1 MLLALVVAAAAAST
15 ALVTLGSLA
24 SLATFA
30 AWASGT
36 APAEALLFALAAAIL
51 ITLVSVV
58 LLELVGTT
66 RFTRGA
72 KVLVLALS
80 AATLI
85 ILIAVALLELVE
97 SAWSSRTT
105 LAVESLVL
113 ALAAA
118 TLIILLAVA
127 LLELVGT
134 AGTTRSAEALLLALA
149 ATSLVALVAVALLE
163 LVGAALVAFAK
174 APWRALVVVAVVPI
188 SEFGVA
194 GALVLFLAALVLLPN
209 DLVDG
214 GHGAFVVI
222 PVAILITIVIFA
234 AAVAELLVVS
244 IEVVLLLEGFGILF
258 GDRRH
263 AFGARAPSPRHVALV
278 GLLELRLRS
287 EVFRVVGKF
296 LRPVIWPV
304 VLRKAGRVDLDAPV
318 GTVIVEA
325 AALPVIDLVD
335 LLHVDRPVDDLHH
348 AVARH
353 AVVVNDALTIN
364 RPVDIGCGE
373 ERHAKAS
380 NRHGI
385 VGDCARGHVARLHEH
400 PGLGDRRVVSDRHAI
415 GVARPAWP
423 DGRPADIVVAIAP
436 QHPRRRP
443 GIARHPEPAVVLIVA
458 PAAVVI
464 DRPGEGLVGI
474 PVPAVLVGVGPTPDG
489 VGTPI
494 GRDILWQPHIAK
506 ARMPHPL
513 PVWRQLV
520 IEGVDVD
527 GVLRRR
533 GPGKA
538 EPVGSRQRHARRR
551 EERGED

>member
-163 LVGAALVAFAK
+163 LVGASLVAFAK

-188 SEFGVA
+188 PEFGVA
-194 GALVLFLAALVLLPN
+194 GIRIGIGALGLFLAALVLLPN
-209 DLVDG
+209 DLVDWW
-214 GHGAFVVI
+214 HGAFGLTFVVI

-244 IEVVLLLEGFGILF
+244 IEVVVLLEGVGILF

-278 GLLELRLRS
+278 GLLELRLRP
-287 EVFRVVGKF
+287 EVFWVVGKF

-353 AVVVNDALTIN
+353 AVVVNDATAIH

-385 VGDCARGHVARLHEH
+385 VGDRARGHVTR
-400 PGLGDRRVVSDRHAI
+400 
-415 GVARPAWP
+415 
-423 DGRPADIVVAIAP
+423 
-436 QHPRRRP
+436 
-443 GIARHPEPAVVLIVA
+443 
-458 PAAVVI
+458 
-464 DRPGEGLVGI
+464 
-474 PVPAVLVGVGPTPDG
+474 
-489 VGTPI
+489 
-494 GRDILWQPHIAK
+494 
-506 ARMPHPL
+506 
-513 PVWRQLV
+513 
-520 IEGVDVD
+520 
-527 GVLRRR
+527 
-533 GPGKA
+533 
-538 EPVGSRQRHARRR
+538 
-551 EERGED
+551 

>member
-1 MLLALVVAAAAAST
+1 MPLALVVVASAST
-15 ALVTLGSLA
+15 ALVTLGALA
-24 SLATFA
+24 SLATSA

-36 APAEALLFALAAAIL
+36 AQAEALLFALAAATL
-51 ITLVSVV
+51 ITLVSVA

-66 RFTRGA
+66 RFTRGT

-80 AATLI
+80 AAALI

-118 TLIILLAVA
+118 TLIA
-127 LLELVGT
+127 LL
-134 AGTTRSAEALLLALA
+134 
-149 ATSLVALVAVALLE
+149 AVALLE
-163 LVGAALVAFAK
+163 LVGAALVACAK
-174 APWRALVVVAVVPI
+174 ALWRALVVVAVVPI
-188 SEFGVA
+188 PEFGVA
-194 GALVLFLAALVLLPN
+194 GIRIGIGALGLFLAALVLLPN
-209 DLVDG
+209 DLVDW
-214 GHGAFVVI
+214 GHGAFGLTFVVI

-234 AAVAELLVVS
+234 AAVADLLVVS
-244 IEVVLLLEGFGILF
+244 IEVVVLLEGVGILF

-278 GLLELRLRS
+278 GLLELRLRP
-287 EVFRVVGKF
+287 EVFWVVGKF

-353 AVVVNDALTIN
+353 AVVVNDATAIH

-400 PGLGDRRVVSDRHAI
+400 PGLGDR
-415 GVARPAWP
+415 
-423 DGRPADIVVAIAP
+423 
-436 QHPRRRP
+436 
-443 GIARHPEPAVVLIVA
+443 
-458 PAAVVI
+458 
-464 DRPGEGLVGI
+464 
-474 PVPAVLVGVGPTPDG
+474 
-489 VGTPI
+489 
-494 GRDILWQPHIAK
+494 
-506 ARMPHPL
+506 
-513 PVWRQLV
+513 
-520 IEGVDVD
+520 
-527 GVLRRR
+527 
-533 GPGKA
+533 
-538 EPVGSRQRHARRR
+538 
-551 EERGED
+551 